1 MILVDRPLFV
11 GPRGRYAH
19 LVSDTSF
26 DELHDFAADLGLPRR
41 AFHRD
46 HYDLPD
52 WMWDRAVAAGAAP
65 VDPRELVRRLRTAG
79 LRRRPI
85 GRLPDRGDRGG
96 RGSGPPG
103 TQGFDDLG
111 ADGF

>member
-1 MILVDRPLFV
+1 VILVDRPLFA

-26 DELHDFAADLGLPRR
+26 DELHAFAADLGLPRR

-52 WMWDRAVAAGAAP
+52 WWWDRAVAAGAQP
-65 VDPRELVRRLRTAG
+65 VDPRELVRRLRAAG
-79 LRRRPI
+79 LRRRPT
-85 GRLPDRGDRGG
+85 GRLPDRDRDADDGG
-96 RGSGPPG
+96 TAGP
-103 TQGFDDLG
+103 
-111 ADGF
+111 